1 MSLWAK
7 LLRQSLRLL
16 PAAIVAMVLFG
27 ARSAA
32 AAVPMCAEDG
42 RSLIAPPILMPS
54 KGHVLEHDAPC
65 PELVRLLL
73 DAPERDNHPQPPVER
88 VEDAPRGVLVQPPA
102 LPRPRGIRVAFAFDR
117 PVVARGVRSGIDRPP
132 R

>member
-7 LLRQSLRLL
+7 LLRRSFRLL

-32 AAVPMCAEDG
+32 AAVPMCADDG

-54 KGHVLEHDAPC
+54 KDHVLEHHAPC
-65 PELVRLLL
+65 AELVRLLL
-73 DAPERDNHPQPPVER
+73 DAPERDNHPRPPVER
-88 VEDAPRGVLVQPPA
+88 VDDAPRGVLMRLPA
-102 LPRPRGIRVAFAFDR
+102 LPPPSAIRVAFDFDR
-117 PVVARGVRSGIDRPP
+117 PIDARGVRTSIERPP

>member
-1 MSLWAK
+1 
-7 LLRQSLRLL
+7 
-16 PAAIVAMVLFG
+16 MVLFG

-32 AAVPMCAEDG
+32 AAVPLCAEDG

-54 KGHVLEHDAPC
+54 KDHVLEHHAAC

-73 DAPERDNHPQPPVER
+73 DAPERDHHPRPPVER
-88 VEDAPRGVLVQPPA
+88 MDDAPRGVLLRLPA
-102 LPRPRGIRVAFAFDR
+102 LPRPSGIRVAFDFDR
-117 PVVARGVRSGIDRPP
+117 PIDARGVRTSIDRPP